1 MEFIANR
8 PIFPRNSY
16 LVINGVKVND
26 HNNDGLKFDVEVKSG
41 EEGKV
46 GVGTFKIYNLSQD
59 IEVGSEIELWFGYA
73 EDIGYYSKYEV
84 IKKKRIKESSS
95 FIQELTC
102 SERTKNSSKIV
113 SISLDG
119 NTRISEAIK
128 EVTKEMGI
136 NLISMEL
143 NKDKIYTNGFTCYS
157 QGFQELRELVQ
168 DSESKMTLK
177 GDDLYIYTDKQKDQA
192 IYLSFESGLIHNP
205 EAVEQQEKEVKVN
218 KKSDNKKAKSKKDDK
233 WENEQKKKTIK
244 ESNKYDYTIECFPIH
259 YIKKG
264 DVIYVESDDVSE
276 FMQVEEVSI
285 SLSDSWNMKLGVK
298 VMKDDGK
305 HKDNSSKN
313 TKNKKG

>member
-1 MEFIANR
+1 M
-8 PIFPRNSY
+8 
-16 LVINGVKVND
+16 
-26 HNNDGLKFDVEVKSG
+26 LK
-41 EEGKV
+41 
-46 GVGTFKIYNLSQD
+46 I
-59 IEVGSEIELWFGYA
+59 
-73 EDIGYYSKYEV
+73 
-84 IKKKRIKESSS
+84 SS

-143 NKDKIYTNGFTCYS
+143 NKDKIYTNGFTCYN

-168 DSESKMTLK
+168 DSES
-177 GDDLYIYTDKQKDQA
+177 
-192 IYLSFESGLIHNP
+192 
-205 EAVEQQEKEVKVN
+205 
-218 KKSDNKKAKSKKDDK
+218 NKKAKSKKDDK

-264 DVIYVESDDVSE
+264 DVIYVESDDVSG